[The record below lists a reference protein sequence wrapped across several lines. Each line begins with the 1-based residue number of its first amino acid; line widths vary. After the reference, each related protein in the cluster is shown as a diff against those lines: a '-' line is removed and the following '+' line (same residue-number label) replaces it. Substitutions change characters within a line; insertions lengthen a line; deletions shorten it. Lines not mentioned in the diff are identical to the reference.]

1 MRPIIE
7 KIYEAEH
14 PSCENIADNENYKKS
29 LTEFCRF
36 AENFKAGLTEKQKEI
51 FKKLEELHDDLEYE
65 TGVSRYVA
73 GFKFGLKVGMEIT
86 ED

>member
-1 MRPIIE
+1 MRPIIA

-14 PSCENIADNENYKKS
+14 PSCKNIADNENYKKS

-51 FKKLEELHDDLEYE
+51 FEKLDELHDDLEYE

>member
-1 MRPIIE
+1 MRPIIA

-51 FKKLEELHDDLEYE
+51 FEKLEELHDDLEYE
-65 TGVSRYVA
+65 T
-73 GFKFGLKVGMEIT
+73 EIGRAHV
-86 ED
+86 